1 MNTCNVV
8 SISLF
13 EKEKLMNN
21 VESLIKIKRKNL
33 IEKKKEIN
41 KKKKINEYLHYVELD
56 YQTYLQHFK
65 NQKQKQIDSFNLINN
80 YLQMLSHNEN
90 FAEQQYHLLQ
100 KDQNKIIEEI
110 EILRDEISE
119 ITNL

>member
-80 YLQMLSHNEN
+80 YLFTYLP
-90 FAEQQYHLLQ
+90 HLLC
-100 KDQNKIIEEI
+100 NFHH
-110 EILRDEISE
+110 LWFF
-119 ITNL
+119 ITKPRKLTVVN